1 MSSIIIQLL
10 GELQQTQLDIQSA
23 IKNSE
28 HELIKQLD
36 KQRLMQLQV
45 LFSQPTDELVG
56 FLPQL
61 KKLENTALGINKN
74 AQLALDELKQAVVKH
89 KNSLKGVKKYQLN
102 R

>member
-1 MSSIIIQLL
+1 MSYNKLSLIFKAQLK
-10 GELQQTQLDIQSA
+10 S
-23 IKNSE
+23 SE

-36 KQRLMQLQV
+36 KQRLMQLQM

-61 KKLENTALGINKN
+61 KKLENTALGINKKRT
-74 AQLALDELKQAVVKH
+74 ACF
-89 KNSLKGVKKYQLN
+89 